1 MLFGT
6 VSLPSA
12 SCSSCEMTSIEFCA
26 SHVGIEDCGGTGVVQ
41 GGETDETGVLR
52 AGDESTVGNNTSETT
67 C

>member
-1 MLFGT
+1 
-6 VSLPSA
+6 
-12 SCSSCEMTSIEFCA
+12 MTSIEFCA